1 MIRASLLIRPLIE
14 QFCFPQVEFPFDAAP
29 RNIREDALPI
39 LLIDVPALGAD
50 QEKLD
55 LVVQVAEVSVA
66 VVEIVGMLDVLQPM
80 ALTDPYRLK
89 DFFREIAR
97 GSELIQPA

>member
-66 VVEIVGMLDVLQPM
+66 IVKIVAMLDVLKPM
-80 ALTDPYRLK
+80 ALTDPDRPK
-89 DFFREIAR
+89 NFFREIPRA
-97 GSELIQPA
+97 GELIEPV